1 MTILHNAIQSADC
14 HEPKHITDAVTG
26 DAGKVITPSG
36 VTAGTSVLRQL
47 TVSEIDGLTAALA
60 GKQATITP
68 EPDIPDLTD
77 STTGTPGATLA
88 ALPDPTDA
96 PADADALR
104 DDLVANV
111 LPVLRDHIASLNAEI
126 DKLKAALRATGIIE
140 TP

>member
-14 HEPKHITDAVTG
+14 HEPKHITNSVPG

-36 VTAGTSVLRQL
+36 VSAGTSVLRKL

-60 GKQATITP
+60 GKQASIPP
-68 EPDIPDLTD
+68 EPDIPNLTD
-77 STTGTPGATLA
+77 STTGTPGATLT

-96 PADADALR
+96 PANADALR

-111 LPVLRDHIASLNAEI
+111 LPVLRNYIASLNAEI
-126 DKLKAALRATGIIE
+126 NKLKAALRATGIIE